1 MRFLPRFVGVGAT
14 ALSALA
20 PASAAQA
27 TMGALVSAAPLQDS
41 TVGLQ
46 VTFLDVGQADAVLL
60 QAPEGQT
67 VLVDAGR
74 RSPTE
79 ALRERGVEEID
90 LLVATHAHSDH
101 IGGMAAVIRE
111 FPVRAFLDN
120 GMPHSTRTYE
130 RLMEEVERRS
140 EITYLAPTP
149 RTISMGSV
157 SVQVLPM
164 PPPGR
169 NQNNR
174 SVTLVV
180 RHGRFTAFLS
190 GDSEVRQL
198 SFLVGQEVVPPVT
211 LLKAPHHGSDN
222 GFTPAFLQLARPK
235 VVVISVGR
243 NSYGHPRPEA
253 LAAFSQIADQVLRTD
268 RDGAVT
274 VVGFPDGQYEVI
286 LGDAEGDDPPHHQP
300 PEHGARR
307 SAGGGR
313 R

>member
-1 MRFLPRFVGVGAT
+1 MRFLPGFVGVGAT
-14 ALSALA
+14 ALSVLA

-79 ALRERGVEEID
+79 VLRERGVEEID

-149 RTISMGSV
+149 RTISLGSV

-274 VVGFPDGQYEVI
+274 VVGFPDGQYQVI
-286 LGDAEGDDPPHHQP
+286 LGDAEGDDPPHYQL
-300 PEHGARR
+300 PERGARR
-307 SAGGGR
+307 SPGGGR